1 MCGSDSN
8 LDVLWHNCMFCL
20 LYQIIFYADNGFE
33 FPLFTVDDNDHKN
46 RAVIAASTGDTLEL
60 CRLIAEG
67 FDVNTSLNDTT
78 ALHIA
83 IEHVN

>member
-1 MCGSDSN
+1 M
-8 LDVLWHNCMFCL
+8 
-20 LYQIIFYADNGFE
+20 
-33 FPLFTVDDNDHKN
+33 DNDFDFSSFVVSDANHNN
-46 RAVIAASTGDTLEL
+46 RAVLAATTGDTLEL

-83 IEHVN
+83 IEHVS

>member
-1 MCGSDSN
+1 M
-8 LDVLWHNCMFCL
+8 
-20 LYQIIFYADNGFE
+20 DNGFK
-33 FPLFTVDDNDHKN
+33 FCSFAVSDIDHSN
-46 RAVIAASTGDTLEL
+46 RAVFAAATGDALEL

-83 IEHVN
+83 IEHVS